1 MVPTWV
7 TVAVEGDTDV
17 PVVAKVLR
25 LAHHEIGPV
34 HGRSGKG
41 KLDRQI
47 HGYNNA
53 ARSAPWLVLRDLDS
67 DAPCAGALTS
77 SLLPAPA
84 ARMRFRIAVHSMEAW
99 LLADP
104 DSVSKYFAVPAPSI
118 PTSPEAL
125 PDPKRALVDLARL
138 SRLSAVRQDMVPAP
152 RTSAVVG
159 PGYSSRVIEFARD
172 HWRPLVAAK
181 NAPSLA
187 RCIKALRT
195 LR

>member
-1 MVPTWV
+1 MPPVWV

-17 PVVAKVLR
+17 PVVTKILR
-25 LAHHEIGPV
+25 LLRHEVGPV
-34 HGRSGKG
+34 HGRAGKG
-41 KLDRQI
+41 KLDLQLP
-47 HGYNNA
+47 GYNNA

-67 DAPCAGALTS
+67 DAPCAGALVQAKLPS
-77 SLLPAPA
+77 PAPH
-84 ARMRFRIAVHSMEAW
+84 MRFRIAVRSMEAW

-104 DSVSKYFAVPAPSI
+104 VSVSRYFAVPPASI
-118 PTSPEAL
+118 PASPETL

-152 RTSAVVG
+152 RTSASVG
-159 PGYSSRVIEFARD
+159 PGYSSRVIEFVRD

-181 NAPSLA
+181 SAPSLA

-195 LR
+195 LP